1 MAKYVKIDITA
12 VKSNWPDA
20 YLQMSE
26 IHLYSG
32 AREIAVS
39 EISCT
44 YNGGAPPYPNP
55 VQVIDVVIDGNDYT
69 VFCMQ
74 YYNGGI
80 CEIICKLAEEA
91 DITGYQYVTGG
102 DAPHRDPITWTISV
116 SNDGT
121 TYKQAASVTGAT
133 ITDARNTATQIFD
146 LSVPFFPPDWIVS
159 DDVNDGYPYIAGTA
173 DMPEGAMLQ
182 PFPLMLWRITEGV
195 NEGYPYFLLQPERP
209 PAPVVPKKQRPYIC
223 VYGNRTEVSDFAT
236 NGLAIL
242 TPTSCEVTD
251 VLRGMRSVSMVHP
264 IDPEGRW
271 KLLTVSNILKVDD
284 QLYTIKSVQTSFAS
298 ASGSVT
304 VYAEDIFYQMCDGWI
319 FPRQM
324 QITSTGGQ
332 HAIDVIQYFTDYQA
346 RPGSFFYSF
355 SGSSDIEEGSVII
368 DISSGRTPIDALL
381 GSGGLIDQ
389 IGGELYRDK
398 FYFSINQRMEN
409 SSDHAFDI
417 RVGKN
422 LTGIRRNVD
431 LSSCVTYFRGYD
443 GWGGWVA
450 FAWDFEDFLVD
461 VFPHY
466 VVRSENF
473 SMPEGSNEEGF
484 DYDAWFDG
492 QFTNDVLAFF
502 NRNCKPIIGFE
513 VDLYDVRSNP
523 DFEIIASET
532 LRVGDKGTIYDERLG
547 GSLTAEITETT
558 YDAVHCR
565 TTRIMIGDR
574 QSFVSTA
581 APLLAVDFTAKE
593 EGYNAYVT
601 DASSGICTDASGE
614 RITEERSY

>member
-1 MAKYVKIDITA
+1 MYIRLNISG
-12 VKSNWPDA
+12 VKSNSPDS

-26 IHLYSG
+26 IRFYAG
-32 AREIAVS
+32 ENAVTIS
-39 EISCT
+39 AISCT
-44 YNGGAPPYPNP
+44 YDGSSPSYGSPSENE
-55 VQVIDVVIDGNDYT
+55 QCLIDGLSWTKMCIAFVNGHHCVLTCT
-69 VFCMQ
+69 VS
-74 YYNGGI
+74 GTP
-80 CEIICKLAEEA
+80 E
-91 DITGYQYVTGG
+91 ITGFQYVTGN
-102 DAPHRDPITWTISV
+102 DSPNRDPVSWEIFVSDNGADYTQISEV
-116 SNDGT
+116 S
-121 TYKQAASVTGAT
+121 GAT
-133 ITDARNTATQIFD
+133 ITDSRSAETQIFANHMP
-146 LSVPFFPPDWIVS
+146 VPAPDMVIDS
-159 DDVNDGYPYIAGTA
+159 TNDGYPY
-173 DMPEGAMLQ
+173 PEGAPNIPESAMAQ
-182 PFPLMLWRITEGV
+182 PYPLMLWRITEGV
-195 NEGYPYFLLQPERP
+195 NEGYPYFLLQPEEP
-209 PAPVVPKKQRPYIC
+209 PAPVLPAKQHPYIC
-223 VYGNRTEVSDFAT
+223 VFPARTEVSDFAT

-251 VLRGMRSVSMVHP
+251 ILRGMRSVSLVHP

-271 KLLTVSNILKVDD
+271 KLLVVSNILKVDD
-284 QLYTIKSVQTSFAS
+284 QLYTIRSVQTSFAS

-346 RPGSFFYSF
+346 RTGSFFYSF

-513 VDLYDVRSNP
+513 IDLYDVRSNP
-523 DFEIIASET
+523 DFEIIAAET

-565 TTRIMIGDR
+565 TTRVMIGDR

-581 APLLAVDFTAKE
+581 APVLAVDFTAKE

>member
-1 MAKYVKIDITA
+1 MAQYIKLEITG
-12 VKSNWPDA
+12 VKSNSPDS
-20 YLQMSE
+20 YLQLSE
-26 IHLYSG
+26 VIFYEGSS
-32 AREIAVS
+32 AIPCTA
-39 EISCT
+39 ISCT
-44 YNGGAPPYPNP
+44 YDGGSPAYGSPSENE
-55 VQVIDVVIDGNDYT
+55 QNLIDGNNYSKMCIQF
-69 VFCMQ
+69 V
-74 YYNGGI
+74 NGHT
-80 CEIICKLAEEA
+80 CTLVCTLQMDAA
-91 DITGYQYVTGG
+91 ITGFQYVTAN
-102 DAPHRDPITWTISV
+102 DSPNRDPITWTMYESDDGTNFTRISV
-116 SNDGT
+116 ISS
-121 TYKQAASVTGAT
+121 ASVT
-133 ITDARNTATQIFD
+133 DSRNTATQIFANY
-146 LSVPFFPPDWIVS
+146 LPPEWLIS
-159 DDVNDGYPYIAGTA
+159 ADVNDGYPYIANIA
-173 DMPEGAMLQ
+173 DMPESAMED
-182 PFPLMLWRITEGV
+182 PFPLMLWRTKEGV
-195 NEGYPYFLLQPERP
+195 NNGYPYFMLQPERP
-209 PAPVVPKKQRPYIC
+209 PSPVVPKKQRPYIC
-223 VYGNRTEVSDFAT
+223 VYGNRTEVSAFAT

-242 TPTSCEVTD
+242 TPTSCEVSN

-271 KLLTVSNILKVDD
+271 KLLVVSNILKVDD

-417 RVGKN
+417 RIGKN

-461 VFPHY
+461 MFPHY

-484 DYDAWFDG
+484 DYDKWFDG
-492 QFTNDVLAFF
+492 QFTNNVLAFF
-502 NRNCKPIIGFE
+502 KRNCKPIIGFE
-513 VDLYDVRSNP
+513 IDLYDVRSNP
-523 DFEIIASET
+523 DFEIIATET

-565 TTRIMIGDR
+565 TTRVMIGDR

-581 APLLAVDFTAKE
+581 APVLAVDFTANE
-593 EGYNAYVT
+593 VGYNTYVT
-601 DASSGICTDASGE
+601 DASGGICTDASGE